1 MVARSDAAETCKPV
15 YVLHGKDGYL
25 RRMHLGRVTKVVLGT
40 DADQMGRTDFD
51 GPEATLSDVLDE
63 LRTLPLLAVRR
74 LVVVREAEHFV
85 KRYRSELE
93 RYLESPSETGILLL
107 LCESWPRNTR
117 LARAVV
123 RMGEAIG
130 CESPPLQQLPP
141 WLVKYAAGKHGKKL
155 PLATARKLVDL
166 IGNDLGSLCGE
177 VDKLASYVGD
187 AAAISDEDV
196 EELVG
201 FHRQEKVFGIID
213 AAERGDLARA
223 LELWRQ
229 VLATDRAA
237 PFRTVGGL
245 AWALR
250 RMAEQRRGQGGRG
263 GRGRF
268 SAPQLEQHLARLAD
282 VDQAAK
288 TGSSTVQSAVEEFIV
303 HLCHS

>member
-1 MVARSDAAETCKPV
+1 MVAQSDAAESCKPV

-25 RRMHLGRVTKVVLGT
+25 RRVHLGRVSKVVLGI
-40 DADQMGRTDFD
+40 DGDQMGRTDFD
-51 GPEATLSDVLDE
+51 GRDAALSDVLDE

-85 KRYRSELE
+85 KRYRSALE
-93 RYLESPSETGILLL
+93 QYLKSPSETGVLVLV
-107 LCESWPRNTR
+107 CESWPRNTR

-123 RMGEAIG
+123 QMGETIA
-130 CESPPLQQLPP
+130 CESPRAQHLPT
-141 WLVKYAAGKHGKKL
+141 WLVKYAGGKHGKKL
-155 PLATARKLVDL
+155 PLGTARKLVDL

-187 AAAISDEDV
+187 VAAISDEDV

-201 FHRQEKVFGIID
+201 FHRQEKVFGIMD

-237 PFRTVGGL
+237 PFRAVGGL

-250 RMAEQRRGQGGRG
+250 RMAEQRRGRS

-268 SAPQLEQHLARLAD
+268 GARQLDQHLARLAD
-282 VDQAAK
+282 VDQSAK

-303 HLCHS
+303 HLCHG